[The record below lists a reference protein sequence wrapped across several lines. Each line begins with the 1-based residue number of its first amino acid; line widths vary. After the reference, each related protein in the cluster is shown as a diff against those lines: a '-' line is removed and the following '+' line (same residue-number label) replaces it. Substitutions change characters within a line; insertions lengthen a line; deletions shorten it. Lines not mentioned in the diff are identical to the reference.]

1 LKHDYIFSA
10 FGRLREDSLFSFFYK
25 QAPKKEI
32 GYFKNEGTKKAPA
45 EAEAFLILSFC
56 ILVI

>member
-10 FGRLREDSLFSFFYK
+10 FASTGRIHYLVFFYK

-32 GYFKNEGTKKAPA
+32 GYFKNESTKKAPA